1 MNIAEHLASLRKSR
15 EAARAKM
22 LEVTQKSMDE
32 GRSMNDAEQQEF
44 DALEAEIKTLDADI
58 ARFSKLQ
65 DMQAAEAE
73 PVEGQAKESEES
85 SVKDGKT
92 FRVAKNTQKLDKGI
106 EFARYAMC
114 LAKSKGNLEVASA
127 IAQKQYPEMDRINT
141 VLKAA
146 VSAGTTTDAD
156 WAKELVEY
164 NDFAGD
170 FVEYLRPRT
179 IIGQFGTG
187 GIPALR
193 RVPFNVHI
201 KGQNAGAAA
210 NWVGEGYAKP
220 VTSAGYDDA
229 YLGWAKVAGIAVITD
244 ELARFSNPGAEALV
258 RDELAAAVIERIDTD
273 FVDPNKAAGTGATA
287 SPASITNGVT
297 PVAAT
302 TDPEADI
309 DSLWA
314 TADAQNMPATSAVY
328 ITDASTARKLRG
340 TKDALGNRVFP
351 DVTML
356 GGSIDGVPVIVSN
369 YVPTDTSGSMF
380 ILAFASEIWLADDN
394 VVTLDASRE
403 ASILMADNAGSS
415 MNSGT
420 PTGAANLVSMYQ
432 TNSVALRA
440 ERYINWAKRRTS
452 AVAYLDG
459 ISAW

>member
-1 MNIAEHLASLRKSR
+1 
-15 EAARAKM
+15 
-22 LEVTQKSMDE
+22 
-32 GRSMNDAEQQEF
+32 
-44 DALEAEIKTLDADI
+44 
-58 ARFSKLQ
+58 
-65 DMQAAEAE
+65 MQAETAE
-73 PVEGQAKESEES
+73 PVTDQVKASEES
-85 SVKDGKT
+85 GVKNGST

-179 IIGQFGTG
+179 IIGQFGAG
-187 GIPALR
+187 NVPSLR

-273 FVDPNKAAGTGATA
+273 FVDPDKAAGTGATA
-287 SPASITNGVT
+287 SPA
-297 PVAAT
+297 
-302 TDPEADI
+302 
-309 DSLWA
+309 
-314 TADAQNMPATSAVY
+314 
-328 ITDASTARKLRG
+328 
-340 TKDALGNRVFP
+340 
-351 DVTML
+351 
-356 GGSIDGVPVIVSN
+356 
-369 YVPTDTSGSMF
+369 
-380 ILAFASEIWLADDN
+380 
-394 VVTLDASRE
+394 
-403 ASILMADNAGSS
+403 
-415 MNSGT
+415 
-420 PTGAANLVSMYQ
+420 
-432 TNSVALRA
+432 
-440 ERYINWAKRRTS
+440 
-452 AVAYLDG
+452 
-459 ISAW
+459 